1 MYASLNN
8 VHYRE
13 VRSDYPS
20 DIFPKAACKRT
31 ELGDGDTF
39 FSVKQIVIAID
50 TYYAQ
55 CRRIAKLLK
64 GDTLQAT
71 CRNIHQFLY
80 HHFQYKADSEEQQLR
95 SPACSWA
102 QRFIGIDCKSYTIL
116 AGAIIKALGYN
127 SYVRQ
132 IKQPYSSYPDQYTHV
147 YLIVPIS
154 QKDNDLRKGYYV
166 IDGTVSTTREAIY
179 SEKADEIVTAMK
191 HIGLNGAQNA
201 LYDFRRSKGLGDRA
215 DGNAAA
221 GAGSTTGTG
230 KSYSDTR
237 IKRIVDGVNE
247 GAKDLLDLAKTGK
260 EGYDL
265 FHGNNNRQNPAPPPP
280 PVDNTDA
287 KIAYEKKLADYEELR
302 RRNAATAQIQQA
314 QAELKALQ
322 DSLQRQ
328 QEQLNRE
335 REDVHRQQNQ
345 QNQQNPNLNPY
356 YLQQSNPNGHPKDNT
371 MIYVIG
377 GVAVVGI
384 LVVVMMMNKK

>member
-50 TYYAQ
+50 TYYTQ

-201 LYDFRRSKGLGDRA
+201 LFGFTHAKGLRA
-215 DGNAAA
+215 TSDGNA
-221 GAGSTTGTG
+221 G
-230 KSYSDTR
+230 KSYE
-237 IKRIVDGVNE
+237 DGKFHKGIGTANKVGN
-247 GAKDLLDLAKTGK
+247 DLLNFTGSLY
-260 EGYDL
+260 EGYKKY
-265 FHGNNNRQNPAPPPP
+265 FGNGSGRTDAAPPPIYS
-280 PVDNTDA
+280 DNSDVIRRQQAEFSAALQAEADRLA
-287 KIAYEKKLADYEELR
+287 KIGKSQEAEKLRMEKEEYERRIADAER
-302 RRNAATAQIQQA
+302 RIAD
-314 QAELKALQ
+314 AERRTQ
-322 DSLQRQ
+322 G
-328 QEQLNRE
+328 
-335 REDVHRQQNQ
+335 
-345 QNQQNPNLNPY
+345 Y
-356 YLQQSNPNGHPKDNT
+356 YPNGNNYNEPNKPKDNT
-371 MIYVIG
+371 ILYVAG
-377 GVAVVGI
+377 GLGLLGI
-384 LVVVMMMNKK
+384 LAIVIMSNKK

>member
-50 TYYAQ
+50 TYYTQ

-314 QAELKALQ
+314 QAEMKALQ
-322 DSLQRQ
+322 DSLRRQ
-328 QEQLNRE
+328 QEQIERE
-335 REDVHRQQNQ
+335 REDVRKQQQNQ
-345 QNQQNPNLNPY
+345 NPNPY
-356 YLQQSNPNGHPKDNT
+356 YPQQPNPSGQNKDNT

-377 GVAVVGI
+377 GVAVVGL

>member
-50 TYYAQ
+50 TYYTQ

-116 AGAIIKALGYN
+116 AGSIIKALGYN

-132 IKQPYSSYPDQYTHV
+132 IKQPYSTYPDQYTHV

-166 IDGTVSTTREAIY
+166 IDGTVPTTKEALY

-201 LYDFRRSKGLGDRA
+201 LYDFKRSKGYQGLGARS
-215 DGNAAA
+215 DGNPSAGSGGGSEGTGSAGGS
-221 GAGSTTGTG
+221 GAGSGNG
-230 KSYSDTR
+230 KGKFTLD
-237 IKRIVDGVNE
+237 KLGNIVDQSGRILVAASGVTHE
-247 GAKDLLDLAKTGK
+247 ILTMWGIVKP
-260 EGYDL
+260 
-265 FHGNNNRQNPAPPPP
+265 NNNYTNPAPNNPPDTGNSD
-280 PVDNTDA
+280 VYRRIDR
-287 KIAYEKKLADYEELR
+287 EQEEAR
-302 RRNAATAQIQQA
+302 RRN
-314 QAELKALQ
+314 
-322 DSLQRQ
+322 S
-328 QEQLNRE
+328 
-335 REDVHRQQNQ
+335 NQ
-345 QNQQNPNLNPY
+345 QNQNYNQNQDYNHNQSHNQNYNPY
-356 YLQQSNPNGHPKDNT
+356 YPQQPVHNGTPKDNT
-371 MIYVIG
+371 LIYVIG
-377 GVAVVGI
+377 GVAIVGL
-384 LVVVMMMNKK
+384 LVVVMMNKK

>member
-50 TYYAQ
+50 TYYTQ

-237 IKRIVDGVNE
+237 TKRIVDGVKE
-247 GAKDLLDLAKTGK
+247 GANDLLDLAKIGK
-260 EGYDL
+260 QGYDI
-265 FHGNNNRQNPAPPPP
+265 FNGNNNRPNPVPGTSPS
-280 PVDNTDA
+280 VDNTNV
-287 KIAYEKKLADYEELR
+287 KLEYERKLAELQELR
-302 RRNAATAQIQQA
+302 KRNAADAQIQQA
-314 QAELKALQ
+314 QAEMKALQ
-322 DSLQRQ
+322 DSLRRQ
-328 QEQLNRE
+328 QEQIERE
-335 REDVHRQQNQ
+335 REDVRRQQNQ
-345 QNQQNPNLNPY
+345 QNQNINPY
-356 YLQQSNPNGHPKDNT
+356 YLQQSNPNGKSKDNT